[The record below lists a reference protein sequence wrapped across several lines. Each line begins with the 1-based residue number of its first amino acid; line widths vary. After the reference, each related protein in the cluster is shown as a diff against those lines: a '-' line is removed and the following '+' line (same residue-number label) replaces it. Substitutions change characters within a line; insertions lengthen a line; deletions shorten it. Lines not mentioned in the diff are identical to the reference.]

1 MEHIVSAIHFITS
14 YLVTN
19 YRSGYVRLINY
30 TFNTYY
36 VNESDIWECK
46 RSITIQQYNLDSSCC
61 AHLEDCRHRPLWGV
75 SQGILPPA
83 FGISAG
89 VGDILIGVTAI
100 PFAYF
105 LRKGFSW
112 SKYALVVWSV
122 LGIADLVN
130 AISLGLIT
138 ASELPGSTMTTFP
151 WILIPIMGVPLA
163 LILHGITLYRL
174 RSTGFP
180 SST

>member
-1 MEHIVSAIHFITS
+1 MNAIFESAKDQIRYNNTTSILVAVHTWRIVGIAF
-14 YLVTN
+14 
-19 YRSGYVRLINY
+19 
-30 TFNTYY
+30 
-36 VNESDIWECK
+36 
-46 RSITIQQYNLDSSCC
+46 
-61 AHLEDCRHRPLWGV
+61 LWGV

-100 PFAYF
+100 PFAYI